1 MNVLFGNGYTFE
13 EPETRIRKYCD
24 IEIYEGYD
32 DKHNITDK
40 IEWSD
45 IYAAD
50 KLYANIMRFW
60 ASAADH
66 LVSSSNIPILLS
78 EIDNVDLG
86 ELEGQEWR
94 TMRRRIF
101 QLIKECMEIRGVGL
115 AVTTKVLHLK
125 RPKLFPILDSYVMKF
140 LLDVNIANLQKYR
153 ILDLSRTAFERVR
166 QDLRNNKA
174 TFDILENGLRDLPNT
189 LERVRM
195 YDILCWSI
203 EKWDIRGET
212 SAPYGIV

>member
-1 MNVLFGNGYTFE
+1 MNVIFSNGYTFE
-13 EPETRIRKYCD
+13 DPETRIRKYCD

-32 DKHNITDK
+32 DNHNINDN

-50 KLYANIMRFW
+50 ELYANIMRFW
-60 ASAADH
+60 PSAADQ
-66 LVSSSNIPILLS
+66 LVCSSNIPLLLS
-78 EIDNVDLG
+78 VIENADLG
-86 ELEGQEWR
+86 EFDGQEWR
-94 TMRRRIF
+94 TMRRKIF
-101 QLIKECMEIRGVGL
+101 ALVRECMEIRGVRL

-125 RPKLFPILDSYVMKF
+125 RPKLFPILDSYIMRF
-140 LLDVNIANLQKYR
+140 LLDVDVTKLSKSK

-166 QDLRNNKA
+166 LDLRNNNE
-174 TFDILENGLRDLPNT
+174 TFDSLEMRLSDLPNK
-189 LERVRM
+189 LEKVRM
-195 YDILCWSI
+195 YDILCWTI